1 MEDPVH
7 GRRAAIY
14 DVPQKRLPRSFYLGA
29 GVALLLHAGLAY
41 YLIQQT
47 FSAVVPQE
55 PFVTDRPIVIEMP
68 TKQDPVKAKPTISVH
83 TPAQKVPEKVDPLP
97 APPQTPTI
105 TQTTQPVTE
114 LPKVDGPA
122 VGTSSSSTG
131 GSDGPQYINPT
142 WSKFPTGEALADY
155 YPSRAANDEIEGSAT
170 VQCAVLDTAGRVSC
184 VVISETPGGYGF
196 GSATVHMVQDKG
208 RVDTTKGNVAVGSM
222 LRQTVKWKF

>member
-47 FSAVVPQE
+47 FSVAAPPLATSDGPVI
-55 PFVTDRPIVIEMP
+55 TIEMP
-68 TKQDPVKAKPTISVH
+68 SKPKPQQPKPTIPVH
-83 TPAQKVPEKVDPLP
+83 PPALPIAPTTTTIDVAPQPKVNTDDK
-97 APPQTPTI
+97 
-105 TQTTQPVTE
+105 PVTV
-114 LPKVDGPA
+114 LPTVTIPDPGP
-122 VGTSSSSTG
+122 VIETKG
-131 GSDGPQYINPT
+131 DPGPQYVNPT
-142 WSKFPTGEALADY
+142 WSKFPDGEALAEY

-208 RVDTTKGNVAVGSM
+208 RVDTTKGNIAVGSM

>member
-7 GRRAAIY
+7 GRRAALY

-47 FSAVVPQE
+47 FSVAAPPQATSE
-55 PFVTDRPIVIEMP
+55 GPIITIEMP
-68 TKQDPVKAKPTISVH
+68 TKPTPVKPKPTIPVH
-83 TPAQKVPEKVDPLP
+83 SPAQTIPNTVKTIDVAPQKPVDIDDK
-97 APPQTPTI
+97 T
-105 TQTTQPVTE
+105 PVTV
-114 LPKVDGPA
+114 LPTVTLPPAGPA
-122 VGTSSSSTG
+122 VGPNL
-131 GSDGPQYINPT
+131 DPGPQYINPT
-142 WSKFPTGEALADY
+142 WSKFPTGEALAEY

-208 RVDTTKGNVAVGSM
+208 RVDTTKGNIAVGSM